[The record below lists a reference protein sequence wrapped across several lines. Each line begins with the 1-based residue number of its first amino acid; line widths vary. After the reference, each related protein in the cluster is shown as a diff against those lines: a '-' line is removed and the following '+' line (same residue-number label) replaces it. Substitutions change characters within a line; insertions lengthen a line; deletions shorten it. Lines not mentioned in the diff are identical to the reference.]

1 MTNPTTKSTPFA
13 RCDHVDH
20 HLFAVQPD
28 IPLLDALEHAA
39 VYLSCAE
46 ALAHQAPTASR
57 PEHKASLRWASS
69 KCLVLRAHWC
79 RHPLTGCTRS
89 KLERCMNPHMP
100 MTNNDCD
107 IPVLLVATQ
116 APLDVLHSNAATRFL
131 AVTQMMESLASL
143 DITQAKGADVQ
154 QLAHAAAMLLRDGC
168 DVMDVLGRRIRAQ
181 L

>member
-1 MTNPTTKSTPFA
+1 
-13 RCDHVDH
+13 
-20 HLFAVQPD
+20 
-28 IPLLDALEHAA
+28 
-39 VYLSCAE
+39 
-46 ALAHQAPTASR
+46 
-57 PEHKASLRWASS
+57 
-69 KCLVLRAHWC
+69 
-79 RHPLTGCTRS
+79 
-89 KLERCMNPHMP
+89 MNPHLP

-154 QLAHAAAMLLRDGC
+154 QLTHAAAILLRDGC

-181 L
+181 V

>member
-1 MTNPTTKSTPFA
+1 
-13 RCDHVDH
+13 
-20 HLFAVQPD
+20 
-28 IPLLDALEHAA
+28 
-39 VYLSCAE
+39 
-46 ALAHQAPTASR
+46 
-57 PEHKASLRWASS
+57 
-69 KCLVLRAHWC
+69 
-79 RHPLTGCTRS
+79 
-89 KLERCMNPHMP
+89 MNPHMP

-131 AVTQMMESLASL
+131 AVTQLMESLASL

>member
-1 MTNPTTKSTPFA
+1 
-13 RCDHVDH
+13 
-20 HLFAVQPD
+20 
-28 IPLLDALEHAA
+28 
-39 VYLSCAE
+39 
-46 ALAHQAPTASR
+46 
-57 PEHKASLRWASS
+57 
-69 KCLVLRAHWC
+69 
-79 RHPLTGCTRS
+79 
-89 KLERCMNPHMP
+89 MNLHIP

-168 DVMDVLGRRIRAQ
+168 DVMDVLGRQIRAQ
-181 L
+181 V